1 MSTCTDV
8 IDVILSGVS
17 SASESRLMS
26 RNDNFLISRASVSG
40 MPPDV
45 VEPTEISRT
54 MFVSSSSLL
63 TIDELLSF
71 RRQPMPDEEDR
82 PDLSEVSNTRSF
94 SFASRVIF
102 SLTKIRRDARTEMG
116 ELFFSDVCP
125 FVTSIALPSD

>member
-54 MFVSSSSLL
+54 ML